1 VEEGFGDWDGLGRIK
16 RRIVMTEGAKSYEL
30 RSRKSSTLVRDTKWG
45 FHNVKSYVMALGD
58 GERVEDTC
66 RKGGER
72 LSGWEAAKAAGN
84 GAQQRPTKRGEEE
97 RGKLVAVVVF
107 PFSVEKLSPLHHEVF
122 SVSSCSSMLL
132 TFLKS

>member
-72 LSGWEAAKAAGN
+72 LSDGKRQK
-84 GAQQRPTKRGEEE
+84 QQGTEPNRGQLKGVKRE
-97 RGKLVAVVVF
+97 RGN
-107 PFSVEKLSPLHHEVF
+107 S
-122 SVSSCSSMLL
+122 
-132 TFLKS
+132 